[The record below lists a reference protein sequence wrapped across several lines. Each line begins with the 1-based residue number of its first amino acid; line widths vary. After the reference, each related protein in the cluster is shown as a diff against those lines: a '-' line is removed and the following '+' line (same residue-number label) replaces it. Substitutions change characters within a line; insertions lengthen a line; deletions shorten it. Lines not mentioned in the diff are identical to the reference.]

1 MVILSCSALQR
12 WEGNFR
18 ASLWVYPGLR
28 LSLVLDSR
36 LFWFKPQDISRLHFS
51 EKTLASKC
59 FSLSAFASPTTSFES
74 APRSTPPSWM
84 QSRMSQ
90 KKPGKLL
97 QSLDLLWFMMIYAC
111 IHMFSYV
118 FYKLSSQSNHW
129 TLTFES
135 WSLCLDPKGLQRRP
149 VREFRPQ
156 KPASKQHKMETSQTF
171 KCDAGWCWYIPIWAF
186 VTVDTTKAIKQSW
199 AGYLALR
206 CIKHEPKERMPG
218 IKARETLS
226 VTKLRHAK
234 TRYRKLAPLNAAKQ
248 QKLWCSK
255 QEVACPVSETN
266 TYIRP
271 NTVYDVG

>member
-18 ASLWVYPGLR
+18 ASLWVYPELR

-118 FYKLSSQSNHW
+118 FMLQADAKSLKILGLGGLLAQNFKDLEKWYEASVPTSSCMSMHVDVCWCVQKKHTKFGAHKRLGVRSAGMHLSCLKL
-129 TLTFES
+129 
-135 WSLCLDPKGLQRRP
+135 K
-149 VREFRPQ
+149 
-156 KPASKQHKMETSQTF
+156 AKMF
-171 KCDAGWCWYIPIWAF
+171 F
-186 VTVDTTKAIKQSW
+186 
-199 AGYLALR
+199 
-206 CIKHEPKERMPG
+206 
-218 IKARETLS
+218 
-226 VTKLRHAK
+226 
-234 TRYRKLAPLNAAKQ
+234 
-248 QKLWCSK
+248 
-255 QEVACPVSETN
+255 
-266 TYIRP
+266 
-271 NTVYDVG
+271 